1 MDTPQRLYY
10 RLGGAQVLREFVDN
24 LYDFMD
30 HFPAVETVRK
40 MHAEDLSQTR
50 DRLFMFLSGMLGGP
64 PLYVDAFGHPYL
76 RQKHMHLKIG
86 DRERDQWLFCAQ
98 NAANQL
104 DVSSEVR
111 DELMSELTL
120 MADHLRNQGGTM
132 STQNGWRSDYNLH

>member
-1 MDTPQRLYY
+1 MDTTQRLYY
-10 RLGGAQVLREFVDN
+10 RLGGAKVLREFVDN

-40 MHAEDLSQTR
+40 MHPEDLSQIR
-50 DRLFMFLSGMLGGP
+50 DRVFMFLSGMLGGP

-76 RQKHMHLKIG
+76 RRKHMHLKIG
-86 DRERDQWLFCAQ
+86 DQERDQWLFCAQ